1 MVMSAEEK
9 VREARLR
16 RVADRRGLRLV
27 RSRRRDPGALTYGR
41 YFVETQ
47 DGQVPSGYQTV
58 RGFTLDEAEERL
70 TTVGCDA

>member
-1 MVMSAEEK
+1 MMSREDK

-16 RVADRRGLRLV
+16 RVAGRRGLRLA

-47 DGQVPSGYQTV
+47 DGQVPSGYETV

-70 TTVGCDA
+70 TTVGCGA